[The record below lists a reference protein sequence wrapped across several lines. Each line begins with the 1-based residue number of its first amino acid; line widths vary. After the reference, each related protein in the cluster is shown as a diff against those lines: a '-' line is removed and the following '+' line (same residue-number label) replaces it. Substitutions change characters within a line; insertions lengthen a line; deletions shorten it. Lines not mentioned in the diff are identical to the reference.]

1 VPGGLAAL
9 TRCEGLRFEGLEV
22 SITTRSPK
30 IVDDLDLLVELDR
43 RCSVSVD
50 VTLAS
55 LDPFLVRRLEPGA
68 PGGADAR
75 ARLRMVARLAAEG
88 IAVRLVCTPWR
99 PGLNDGEPAL
109 RALVAA
115 ARQAGAQDVVP
126 GPLSARPSRLA
137 RLRGALTGRAAAV
150 IPEGAEAGLA
160 VLRRLRLEYGFPRL
174 VAGRG

>member
-1 VPGGLAAL
+1 
-9 TRCEGLRFEGLEV
+9 
-22 SITTRSPK
+22 
-30 IVDDLDLLVELDR
+30 
-43 RCSVSVD
+43 
-50 VTLAS
+50 
-55 LDPFLVRRLEPGA
+55 
-68 PGGADAR
+68 
-75 ARLRMVARLAAEG
+75 MVARLAAEG

-137 RLRGALTGRAAAV
+137 RLRGALTGRATAV
-150 IPEGAEAGLA
+150 VPERAEGAEAGLA

-174 VAGRG
+174 MAGRG

>member
-1 VPGGLAAL
+1 LAAL
-9 TRCEGLRFEGLEV
+9 TFCKGLRSEGLRFEGLNV
-22 SITTRSPK
+22 SIATRSPK
-30 IVDDLDLLVELDR
+30 ILDDLDLLVELDR

-50 VTLAS
+50 VTLAA

-68 PGGADAR
+68 ADAR
-75 ARLRMVARLAAEG
+75 SRLRMVARLAVEG

-137 RLRGALTGRAAAV
+137 RLRGAFTGRATAV
-150 IPEGAEAGLA
+150 VPEGAEAGLA